1 VSFFSFWIE
10 LVCLHH
16 RGDNSPVRVDEFFE
30 IEKSPRDVVDV
41 LPVSVTPWCRYAAH
55 SAILPG
61 VRCSRLGISDR
72 RLAESVSILS
82 PAYLAG
88 SEFLTDAI

>member
-1 VSFFSFWIE
+1 MVAEPAVCRFFSFWIE

-55 SAILPG
+55 SAILLVSA
-61 VRCSRLGISDR
+61 VRG
-72 RLAESVSILS
+72 
-82 PAYLAG
+82 
-88 SEFLTDAI
+88 